1 MSFSSKENKG
11 SIFTFTI
18 KLESIENGIKRNVEK
33 NEDIFQLN
41 SKNFQF
47 EWKPN
52 QSAKG
57 TNNKI

>member
-41 SKNFQF
+41 SKNF
-47 EWKPN
+47 
-52 QSAKG
+52 
-57 TNNKI
+57 